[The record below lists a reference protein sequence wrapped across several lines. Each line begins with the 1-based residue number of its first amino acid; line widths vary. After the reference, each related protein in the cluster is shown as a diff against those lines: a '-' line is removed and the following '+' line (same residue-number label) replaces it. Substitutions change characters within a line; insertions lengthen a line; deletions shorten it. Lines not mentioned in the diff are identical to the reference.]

1 MLHISLLVTKL
12 LYDMFQL
19 VFKQN
24 YVPTCLLVS
33 GIIAGLRQSL
43 LQSFLRISMQ
53 VPFVNQDLRY
63 AHCLCMGACTL
74 ASEYSLTF

>member
-33 GIIAGLRQSL
+33 GIIAGLRTP
-43 LQSFLRISMQ
+43 ISS
-53 VPFVNQDLRY
+53 PILSPD
-63 AHCLCMGACTL
+63 
-74 ASEYSLTF
+74 